1 MAGRQAETPR
11 VHSIAYFSMEIGLD
25 ASLPT
30 YSGGLGVLAGD
41 TLKAMADLRL
51 PAVAVTLAHRKGYF
65 RQHLDEHGRQT
76 ESPYVWSPEDRLEP
90 LAPHVQV
97 TIEGRPVELRAWQ
110 YVVRGNSGHQIPV
123 YLLDS
128 DIDENDQYDRG
139 LTDSL
144 YGGDIR
150 YRLAQEIV
158 LGIGGVRML
167 RALGHSDIHTYHM
180 NEGHSSLLSL
190 ELLEEHARTKD
201 RGSVNEDDVN
211 DVRQKCVF
219 TTHTPVDAGHD
230 RFSAELVESVLGRE
244 RTGLLARLTHP
255 KDGIFNLTE
264 LAMFFCRSANGVSIR
279 HAHVARRMFPE
290 RPVSAITNG
299 VHAGTWTSPPF
310 ARLYDRHVPDWRRDN
325 RYLRQASAIPR
336 EEIRAAHAEAKA
348 ALLANVAQRGG
359 VALDSDAMTIGFAR
373 RATGYKRVDLL
384 FSDEDRL
391 RAMIQRIGPVQLV
404 YGGKAHSRD
413 TTGKAAIQ
421 RIFTVARELK
431 DVLRV
436 VYLEEYDMTLA
447 GLVVSGVDLWLNNP
461 VKPLEASGTSGMKA
475 ALNGVPSL
483 SVLDGWWLEGCIEG
497 VTGWAIGDRAE
508 EPGDPAAELESLYG
522 KLEGVIL
529 PMFYERPLAY
539 ADVMRGAMSHNGS
552 FFNAQRMVSQY
563 VRNVYEPGSAPAEE
577 DLVSQ

>member
-1 MAGRQAETPR
+1 
-11 VHSIAYFSMEIGLD
+11 
-25 ASLPT
+25 
-30 YSGGLGVLAGD
+30 
-41 TLKAMADLRL
+41 
-51 PAVAVTLAHRKGYF
+51 
-65 RQHLDEHGRQT
+65 
-76 ESPYVWSPEDRLEP
+76 
-90 LAPHVQV
+90 
-97 TIEGRPVELRAWQ
+97 
-110 YVVRGNSGHQIPV
+110 
-123 YLLDS
+123 
-128 DIDENDQYDRG
+128 
-139 LTDSL
+139 
-144 YGGDIR
+144 
-150 YRLAQEIV
+150 
-158 LGIGGVRML
+158 
-167 RALGHSDIHTYHM
+167 M
-180 NEGHSSLLSL
+180 NEGHSTLLTL
-190 ELLEEHARTKD
+190 ELLEEHAQTKD
-201 RGSVNEDDVN
+201 RGSIDEPDVD

-230 RFSAELVESVLGRE
+230 RFSADLVETVLGKE

-255 KDGIFNLTE
+255 QDGVFNLTE

-325 RYLRQASAIPR
+325 RYLRQASAIPL
-336 EEIRAAHAEAKA
+336 EEIQSAHREAKD
-348 ALLANVAQRGG
+348 ALL
-359 VALDSDAMTIGFAR
+359 LDVERRAGSSLDPNAMTIAFAR

-384 FSDEDRL
+384 FSDESRLLRMVDRV
-391 RAMIQRIGPVQLV
+391 GPLQLI

-413 TTGKAAIQ
+413 TAGKAAIEH
-421 RIFTVARELK
+421 IFAVARELK

-447 GLVVSGVDLWLNNP
+447 GLLVAGVDLWLNNP

-497 VTGWAIGDRAE
+497 VTGWAIGDYSE

-522 KLEGVIL
+522 KLEGVVL
-529 PMFYERPLAY
+529 PMFYERPLAF
-539 ADVMRGAMSHNGS
+539 AEVMRGAMSHNGS

-577 DLVSQ
+577 ELVSP

>member
-1 MAGRQAETPR
+1 
-11 VHSIAYFSMEIGLD
+11 MEIGVD
-25 ASLPT
+25 PSMPT

-41 TLKAMADLRL
+41 TLKSMADLRL
-51 PAVAVTLAHRKGYF
+51 PAVAVTLLHRKGYF
-65 RQHLDEHGRQT
+65 RQHLDAEGKQT
-76 ESPYVWSPEDRLEP
+76 ESPYDWSPDEELEP
-90 LAPHVQV
+90 LEPRVHVTV
-97 TIEGRPVELRAWQ
+97 EGREVQLRAWQ
-110 YVVRGNSGHQIPV
+110 YVVTGISGHRIPV
-123 YLLDS
+123 YLLDA
-128 DIDENDQYDRG
+128 DIESNDEYDRS

-167 RALGHSDIHTYHM
+167 RALGHTDIHTYHM
-180 NEGHSSLLSL
+180 NEGHSTLLTL

-201 RGSVNEDDVN
+201 RGSIDESDVD

-230 RFSAELVESVLGRE
+230 RFSADLVETVLGRE

-255 KDGIFNLTE
+255 QDGIFNLTE

-325 RYLRQASAIPR
+325 RYFRQASAIPL
-336 EEIRAAHAEAKA
+336 EEIQNAHREAKD
-348 ALLANVAQRGG
+348 ALFVDIERRTGAS
-359 VALDSDAMTIGFAR
+359 LDPNAMTIAFAR

-384 FSDEDRL
+384 FSDESRL
-391 RAMIQRIGPVQLV
+391 LRMIERVGPLQLV

-413 TTGKAAIQ
+413 TAGKAAIE
-421 RIFTVARELK
+421 RIFSVAREMK

-436 VYLEEYDMTLA
+436 VYLEEYDMALA
-447 GLVVSGVDLWLNNP
+447 GLLVAGVDLWLNNP

-497 VTGWAIGDRAE
+497 VTGWAIGDYSE

-522 KLEGVIL
+522 KLEGTIL
-529 PMFYERPLAY
+529 PMFYERPLTY
-539 ADVMRGAMSHNGS
+539 AEVMRGAMSHNGS

-577 DLVSQ
+577 ELVSP